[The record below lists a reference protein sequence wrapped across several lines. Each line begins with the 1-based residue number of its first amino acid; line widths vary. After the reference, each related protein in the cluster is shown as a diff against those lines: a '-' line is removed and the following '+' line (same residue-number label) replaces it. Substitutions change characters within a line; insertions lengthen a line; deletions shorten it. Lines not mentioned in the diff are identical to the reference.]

1 MAKIEYILI
10 SWTELGKCIL
20 CSFYIRKNGIRFR
33 MGKNAVLMASV
44 SKCWQMFVYIEENI
58 HFYGFGCL

>member
-44 SKCWQMFVYIEENI
+44 RKC
-58 HFYGFGCL
+58 